1 MLVKRK
7 DAVKIAKAAQGNL
20 KDKAFNLQTQYKILR
35 LVKAIEEEE
44 ELMQQ
49 SVLKVAE
56 QYAQRDENGQII
68 INEDGGFSLNRSRME
83 EITNELNNINNA
95 EIQIPDIYFSL
106 DEFEGLGLTLEE
118 LDAFMAFIK

>member
-35 LVKAIEEEE
+35 LVKAIEEED

-68 INEDGGFSLNRSRME
+68 INEDGGFSLDRNRME

>member
-44 ELMQQ
+44 ELMALQMIFQ
-49 SVLKVAE
+49 VVQVCAH
-56 QYAQRDENGQII
+56 
-68 INEDGGFSLNRSRME
+68 
-83 EITNELNNINNA
+83 
-95 EIQIPDIYFSL
+95 
-106 DEFEGLGLTLEE
+106 
-118 LDAFMAFIK
+118 